1 MQISSRA
8 KILARI
14 PRPSEKAVENGL
26 SQASGLGERIH
37 ERKMQHD
44 LIANQKRDLERK
56 LAGGNVEFI
65 NRASVLA
72 YVDNLRDLLQKGT
85 VAERRAFLR
94 SFVKR
99 IDVFPDEVK
108 LEYRIP
114 EGNKKVERSLREVLP
129 SITYGGAYGI

>member
-1 MQISSRA
+1 MDNLIDA
-8 KILARI
+8 I
-14 PRPSEKAVENGL
+14 ENGL
-26 SQASGLGERIH
+26 SQASDLGERIH
-37 ERKMQHD
+37 ERKTQYD
-44 LIANQKRDLERK
+44 LIAVQKDDLERK

-65 NRASVLA
+65 NRASILA

-85 VAERRAFLR
+85 VAEQRSFLK

-114 EGNKKVERSLREVLP
+114 VGNKKTEQSLREVLP
-129 SITYGGAYGI
+129 SITYGGAD